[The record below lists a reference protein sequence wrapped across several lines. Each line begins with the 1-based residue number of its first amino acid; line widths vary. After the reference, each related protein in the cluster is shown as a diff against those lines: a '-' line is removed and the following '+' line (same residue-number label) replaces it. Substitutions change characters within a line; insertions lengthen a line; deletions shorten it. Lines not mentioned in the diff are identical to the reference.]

1 MPSIAIPGLPY
12 MFERLDLT
20 VGTNVYGLGERFTP
34 FVKNG
39 QSVDIWNEDGGTQTR
54 TGLQEYSIL
63 HDQSGLGSSGQSS
76 RPRLVRDRFDKGH
89 QGAVQRRKARAS
101 NISSSTGRR
110 PKDVLTRYTGLTGR
124 PALPP
129 VWSFGL
135 WLSTSFTTQ
144 YDEATVNSFVDG
156 MLKRDIPLGV
166 FHFDC
171 FWMRGLNW
179 CDFEWDPAIFPDPAG
194 QLARLKERGVHVC
207 VWINPYIAQRSP
219 LFAEGRDRGYLLR
232 RAGRRAFGNGTIGS
246 PAWPSSISPIPR
258 PSTGIAAT

>member
-1 MPSIAIPGLPY
+1 MTNRGWGLLVNHPGRVSFEIATEKVTKAQ
-12 MFERLDLT
+12 FS
-20 VGTNVYGLGERFTP
+20 VKGESLEYLVIDGPTP
-34 FVKNG
+34 K
-39 QSVDIWNEDGGTQTR
+39 E
-54 TGLQEYSIL
+54 
-63 HDQSGLGSSGQSS
+63 
-76 RPRLVRDRFDKGH
+76 
-89 QGAVQRRKARAS
+89 
-101 NISSSTGRR
+101 
-110 PKDVLTRYTGLTGR
+110 VLTRYTGLTGR

-156 MLKRDIPLGV
+156 MLERDIPLGV

-179 CDFEWDPAIFPDPAG
+179 CDFEWDPEMFPDPAG
-194 QLARLKERGVHVC
+194 QIARLKERGVHVC

-219 LFAEGRDRGYLLR
+219 LFAEGRDKGYLLKRAERQRLAMGSLAAGHGLR
-232 RAGRRAFGNGTIGS
+232 RLHQSRT
-246 PAWPSSISPIPR
+246 